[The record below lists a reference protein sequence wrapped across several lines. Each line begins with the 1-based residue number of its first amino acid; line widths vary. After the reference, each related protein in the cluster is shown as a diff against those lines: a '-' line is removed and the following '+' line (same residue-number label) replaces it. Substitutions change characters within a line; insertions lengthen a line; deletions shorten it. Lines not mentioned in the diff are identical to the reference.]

1 MNSNQHS
8 GTRDFPTLRAA
19 LLDWAKLN
27 DRQEVLEEIERV
39 IQDLVQKNGAI
50 VRVHIPAAE
59 NYVAVTFAN
68 DPKIGAYI
76 NVGHVDHWTELP
88 NTSIPD
94 STPYFRSYLST
105 SQGQTA
111 AHSKELKSNL
121 LTCPRCSMQISK
133 YAECACGW
141 SPKDVKNQLRGSAL
155 IK

>member
-1 MNSNQHS
+1 MNSKQHP

-27 DRQEVLEEIERV
+27 DRQEVLEKIEIV
-39 IQDLVQKNGAI
+39 IQDLEQKNGAI
-50 VRVHIPAAE
+50 VRVHIPPAE

-76 NVGHVDHWTELP
+76 NVGHIDHWTELP

-111 AHSKELKSNL
+111 GHSKGSKPNL
-121 LTCPRCSMQISK
+121 LTCPRCSMQIPK
-133 YAECACGW
+133 FGECACGW
-141 SPKDVKNQLRGSAL
+141 SPTDVNN
-155 IK
+155 

>member
-1 MNSNQHS
+1 MNSNQHP

-27 DRQEVLEEIERV
+27 DRQEVLEKIEIV
-39 IQDLVQKNGAI
+39 IQDLEQKNGAI
-50 VRVHIPAAE
+50 VRVHIPPAE

-76 NVGHVDHWTELP
+76 NVGHIDHWTELP

-111 AHSKELKSNL
+111 GHSKGSKPNL
-121 LTCPRCSMQISK
+121 LTCPRCSMQIPK
-133 YAECACGW
+133 FGECACGW
-141 SPKDVKNQLRGSAL
+141 SPTDVNN
-155 IK
+155 